1 MLKSELAVDS
11 TYFTGLL
18 WGWNYGMQRGDTA
31 QAKAYLRNLVRI
43 DGTNPIVQ
51 QFTLIDRNEDSLRR
65 TIDPTRRSK
74 FHLAIAQ
81 SFKAVDLP
89 DEAIDEA
96 QRSLRDNP
104 GDVDAWLFQEQLF
117 EQKNL
122 PFAARWA
129 HKQSLLAKP
138 GDPTATAH
146 DERKNI
152 P

>member
-1 MLKSELAVDS
+1 MKIFFPGA
-11 TYFTGLL
+11 
-18 WGWNYGMQRGDTA
+18 
-31 QAKAYLRNLVRI
+31 
-43 DGTNPIVQ
+43 P
-51 QFTLIDRNEDSLRR
+51 LIQNAC
-65 TIDPTRRSK
+65 SK

-122 PFAARWA
+122 PFQHAGPTNNR
-129 HKQSLLAKP
+129 SLPSRGTRLQQH
-138 GDPTATAH
+138 TTR
-146 DERKNI
+146 ERTSPKR
-152 P
+152 